1 EAAMNIAMAIM
12 GGGAISGALRGA
24 GSLARNLWGRVAT
37 RVGSRAATR
46 ATTRAATRATTR
58 ATTRAATQAPPQPQV
73 GRLNVLR
80 NVYSTRTTT
89 PSGVSPTGGIRQYT
103 GGPLQGVHP
112 GVGQPGFS
120 AGQQNLAQSIAR
132 GSQAVQRATQAQPP
146 GARLL
151 QSIRTAGDNLSQ
163 AALRTAASIYNAPG
177 RLGAI
182 ARNLATRTA
191 GSVSSRV
198 AQTMA
203 GPLGRQIARTVA
215 GPLGTAAVVGAPIAP
230 AIVEGLLP
238 EGTAPVPG
246 SEGQRPPADVGGDI
260 G

>member
-46 ATTRAATRATTR
+46 ATTRAATRAATR

-73 GRLNVLR
+73 GRLNVLT
-80 NVYSTRTTT
+80 NVYSTRATT
-89 PSGVSPTGGIRQYT
+89 PSGVYTGGIR
-103 GGPLQGVHP
+103 VHP
-112 GVGQPGFS
+112 GAGQPGFS
-120 AGQQNLAQSIAR
+120 VGQQNLAQSIAR

-182 ARNLATRTA
+182 
-191 GSVSSRV
+191 
-198 AQTMA
+198 
-203 GPLGRQIARTVA
+203 
-215 GPLGTAAVVGAPIAP
+215 
-230 AIVEGLLP
+230 
-238 EGTAPVPG
+238 
-246 SEGQRPPADVGGDI
+246 
-260 G
+260 